1 MTNTEY
7 MNYLMSKIAEI
18 KALLDK
24 DEQDGYILR
33 PNVRERWVDHINQL
47 IKEYDELIKITSYDK

>member
-1 MTNTEY
+1 